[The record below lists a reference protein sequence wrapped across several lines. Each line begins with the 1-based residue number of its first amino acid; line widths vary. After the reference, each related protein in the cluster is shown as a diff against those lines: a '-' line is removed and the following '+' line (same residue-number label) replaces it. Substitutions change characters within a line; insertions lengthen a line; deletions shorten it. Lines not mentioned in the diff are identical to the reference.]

1 MKKGVKIIGI
11 ILLLISMGWASNWD
25 LPKEDRS
32 AEYVEAL
39 ERYEAERGRTYKV
52 IIDGDVY
59 EGAYID
65 GMWYEALEIY
75 GGAIPEEFME
85 NSDDE

>member
-1 MKKGVKIIGI
+1 MKKLLKIIGI
-11 ILLLISMGWASNWD
+11 TILFISMAYASNWD
-25 LPKEDRS
+25 LPKEDNS
-32 AEYVEAL
+32 AYLEAL
-39 ERYEAERGRTYKV
+39 EKYEAERGRTYKIV
-52 IIDGDVY
+52 IDGDVY